1 MNFGPAGR
9 QYDALSDVTGRKE
22 TDMKVKD
29 FVKKYALAR
38 SGKNT
43 AVTVHVY
50 HKDSNGTELFELTN
64 HDIVHMGEKNGP
76 LPEIADATLESFELR
91 TENPYPGKL
100 LAELRI
106 NCSI

>member
-1 MNFGPAGR
+1 
-9 QYDALSDVTGRKE
+9 
-22 TDMKVKD
+22 MKVKD
-29 FVKKYALAR
+29 FVKKYAHAR

-50 HKDSNGTELFELTN
+50 HEDSNETELFELTN

-76 LPEIADATLESFELR
+76 LPEIAAATLESFELL
-91 TENPYPGKL
+91 TKKPWPGEIL
-100 LAELRI
+100 VELRI